1 MIDSSIE
8 YLKGVGPQRASII
21 NEELG
26 IKTFEDLL
34 YFFPYKYI
42 DRTNF
47 HKINQINSASLDI
60 QIVGTV
66 KSVSEE
72 GFGRKKR
79 LIVLFYDNESEIKLI
94 FLKEFHGLK
103 NLLKFQK
110 NTLFLV
116 SQTYLM
122 GFILLFI
129 QKWN

>member
-66 KSVSEE
+66 KSISEE
-72 GFGRKKR
+72 GFGRKK
-79 LIVLFYDNESEIKLI
+79 D
-94 FLKEFHGLK
+94 
-103 NLLKFQK
+103 
-110 NTLFLV
+110 
-116 SQTYLM
+116 
-122 GFILLFI
+122 
-129 QKWN
+129 